1 MNPTTHGP
9 KARRRDRSDSSASA
23 KGREI
28 CSILVQFMAE
38 DDADERIGYRVGG
51 IAVLGTSRTRGE
63 WWCKKWEAIEIE
75 CWHRRIEHRRE
86 KQGRARGARMGKVV
100 RRDEKQKRSAEQRY
114 GLGRQTRPTNSISSS
129 TTTTSSAVQHQGA
142 AGMRP
147 DPNLNANPSRS
158 KHSHSPRAMAAKLED
173 PRPATSSNEPMQQQ
187 WQMGPETRWQRSGGL
202 VRAWDWAGN
211 DSRRAAGTGSGDAQI
226 ETVGAGTGAGTSTG
240 TKRGALCSHLR
251 ELQQRDAWQ

>member
-1 MNPTTHGP
+1 
-9 KARRRDRSDSSASA
+9 
-23 KGREI
+23 
-28 CSILVQFMAE
+28 
-38 DDADERIGYRVGG
+38 
-51 IAVLGTSRTRGE
+51 
-63 WWCKKWEAIEIE
+63 
-75 CWHRRIEHRRE
+75 
-86 KQGRARGARMGKVV
+86 MGKVV

-147 DPNLNANPSRS
+147 DPNLNANPSGS
-158 KHSHSPRAMAAKLED
+158 KHSHSPRAMAAKLEG
-173 PRPATSSNEPMQQQ
+173 PRPATGNQQPATSSNEPMQQQ
-187 WQMGPETRWQRSGGL
+187 WQMGPETRWQRSGGAPGGWESAGWWRSLVSQVALSMAAGPAPRSPGL

-226 ETVGAGTGAGTSTG
+226 ETVGAGTGAGT
-240 TKRGALCSHLR
+240 KRGALCSHLR